1 MVLLKTVT
9 RFQQMIE
16 MRKFIENYSKFTDA
30 EWEIVCRQFEVRTFN
45 KNELILEEGN
55 ICRHFYLLERGTIR
69 FFSNVDGKDF
79 TKTFTIAPYC
89 FTSKISFRKQEPSN
103 EGIQALEETI
113 VWQTTYHQYKRLE
126 ELNSWN
132 VFIRKILNE
141 IQEFS
146 ESFYMEARTMTAEA
160 RYNKLITNYP
170 EALIQKIPLKH
181 LSSFL
186 GVAPQS
192 LSRIRKKKSKTQLKL
207 T

>member
-1 MVLLKTVT
+1 MYAIRSYYGILISSTAVRPLIPLPRLISIRIASNRKALALSTASSPLFTRITSYNVCYTKLL
-9 RFQQMIE
+9 R
-16 MRKFIENYSKFTDA
+16 
-30 EWEIVCRQFEVRTFN
+30 
-45 KNELILEEGN
+45 
-55 ICRHFYLLERGTIR
+55 
-69 FFSNVDGKDF
+69 
-79 TKTFTIAPYC
+79 
-89 FTSKISFRKQEPSN
+89 
-103 EGIQALEETI
+103 
-113 VWQTTYHQYKRLE
+113 
-126 ELNSWN
+126 
-132 VFIRKILNE
+132 
-141 IQEFS
+141 EFS

>member
-1 MVLLKTVT
+1 
-9 RFQQMIE
+9 MIE

-30 EWEIVCRQFEVRTFN
+30 EWEIVCRQFEVRKFN
-45 KNELILEEGN
+45 KNKLILEEGN

-69 FFSNVDGKDF
+69 FFSNVDGNDF

-89 FTSKISFRKQEPSN
+89 FTSRISFRKQEPSN

-126 ELNSWN
+126 ELNTWN

-160 RYNKLITNYP
+160 RYKKLMTNYP
-170 EALIQKIPLKH
+170 ETLIQKIPLKH

-192 LSRIRKKKSKTQLKL
+192 LSRIRKKNQKIS
-207 T
+207 